1 MTENLKYHSI
11 LGTKINVTDMDKTVR
26 YIEAHLEELKG
37 HYICV
42 SNVHTTVTAYRDPES
57 RRVQN
62 GAAMNI
68 PDGKPLSIVQYLRGE
83 KEAGR
88 VPGPD
93 LMPELFAL
101 SEE

>member
-26 YIEAHLEELKG
+26 YIEAHLEELTG

-42 SNVHTTVTAYRDPES
+42 ANVHTTVTADRDPEY

-62 GAAMNI
+62 GAAITFRMEN
-68 PDGKPLSIVQYLRGE
+68 PFPLFSI
-83 KEAGR
+83 
-88 VPGPD
+88 
-93 LMPELFAL
+93 
-101 SEE
+101 